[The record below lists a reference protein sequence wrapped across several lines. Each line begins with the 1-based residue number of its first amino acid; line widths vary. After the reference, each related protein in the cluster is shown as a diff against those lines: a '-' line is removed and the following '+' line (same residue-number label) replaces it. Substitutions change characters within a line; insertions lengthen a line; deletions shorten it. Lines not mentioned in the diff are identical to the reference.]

1 MSSYENEANCDFEAR
16 KAKDPLGRERA
27 RRGSVRNKTLLGA
40 PNKSDRPGAVERLLL
55 LNHPHVVMFRSMSE
69 KKHVVIAVPYGYSHR
84 DQLVGFIQSQF
95 TELEISVVHQDI
107 SKPEVGSAE
116 VDYDASA
123 SPEEILSNDAR
134 SVMGEVADALSKFSR

>member
-1 MSSYENEANCDFEAR
+1 
-16 KAKDPLGRERA
+16 
-27 RRGSVRNKTLLGA
+27 
-40 PNKSDRPGAVERLLL
+40 
-55 LNHPHVVMFRSMSE
+55 MFRSVSE

-123 SPEEILSNDAR
+123 SPEEIFSNDAR

>member
-1 MSSYENEANCDFEAR
+1 
-16 KAKDPLGRERA
+16 
-27 RRGSVRNKTLLGA
+27 
-40 PNKSDRPGAVERLLL
+40 
-55 LNHPHVVMFRSMSE
+55 
-69 KKHVVIAVPYGYSHR
+69 VPYGYSHR

-123 SPEEILSNDAR
+123 SPEEIMSNDAR
-134 SVMGEVADALSKFSR
+134 SIMGEVADALSKFSL